1 LYKNILIIGGS
12 GFVGT
17 SLCEALSNKFNVT
30 NYDQKQKKIKNV
42 KFIKSKIENNNK
54 LKNEIIKNDIII
66 LSAAVSDINFANKN
80 LSKTIFQ
87 NTYLATRVLEIMKN
101 QNKKLLIFISSIY
114 VNGKNMDVYKISK
127 YTSELIIRN
136 FSKKFNTNFT
146 ILRLPTICGNNNRSA
161 DVISI
166 FKKNILQGKNIIV
179 NGDGKQTRNFLFS
192 RDLGKSFFKLLN
204 KKYQNKVVNVFSNYN
219 YNIKNLAK
227 IFGNINKKSKII
239 FKRREIR
246 YDDFDLRYI
255 KFKDK
260 SITFQI
266 KNKLSFERKIIN
278 FVKSK

>member
-1 LYKNILIIGGS
+1 MYKNILIIGGS

>member
-1 LYKNILIIGGS
+1 MYKNILIIGGS

-192 RDLGKSFFKLLN
+192 RDLGKSFVKLLN

>member
-1 LYKNILIIGGS
+1 M
-12 GFVGT
+12 
-17 SLCEALSNKFNVT
+17 
-30 NYDQKQKKIKNV
+30 
-42 KFIKSKIENNNK
+42 
-54 LKNEIIKNDIII
+54 EIIKNDIII

>member
-1 LYKNILIIGGS
+1 MYKNILIIGGS

-101 QNKKLLIFISSIY
+101 QNKKLFIFISSIY

-127 YTSELIIRN
+127 HTSELIIRN
-136 FSKKFNTNFT
+136 FSKKFNINFT

>member
-1 LYKNILIIGGS
+1 MYKNILIIGGS

-127 YTSELIIRN
+127 HTSELIIRN
-136 FSKKFNTNFT
+136 FSKKFNINFT